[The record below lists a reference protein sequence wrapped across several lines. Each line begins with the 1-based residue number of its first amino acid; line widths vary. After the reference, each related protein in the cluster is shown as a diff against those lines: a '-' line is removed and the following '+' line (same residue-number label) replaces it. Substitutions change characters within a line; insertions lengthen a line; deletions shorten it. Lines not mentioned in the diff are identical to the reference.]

1 MKKCKPFLPHIAA
14 IGGVL
19 AACLRQWTLSG
30 GVDEKALY
38 PAAHPGWI
46 GYLVLSAA
54 MALLFLFVSRTESE
68 PAPEC
73 KKVGLA
79 LHFLAAIGIFAYSL
93 SSIDPTDLFQL
104 IVSGFGFVS
113 AAAMLLGLVQQWK
126 KQTLS
131 ALTYALPC
139 LYFVLLMFQS
149 NLIYGGEP
157 EMIRFLP
164 QFLAMVT
171 AALAC
176 YQLWGKA
183 VGLDNEKNR
192 LFWQC
197 LAGYLCIATL
207 PGSHIMYAFVGAWL
221 LVGAFQMPAT
231 EEVPPEAPVQE

>member
-1 MKKCKPFLPHIAA
+1 MKKCKPLLPYIAA

-19 AACLRQWTLSG
+19 AACLRQWTLSV
-30 GVDEKALY
+30 GVDDKALY

-46 GYLVLSAA
+46 GYLLLSAA
-54 MALLFLFVSRTESE
+54 MALLFLFVSRTDAK
-68 PAPEC
+68 PASEC

-79 LHFLAAIGIFAYSL
+79 LHLLAAIGIFAYSL
-93 SSIDPTDLFQL
+93 SSINGTEIFQM
-104 IVSGFGFVS
+104 IVSGFGLVS
-113 AAAMLLGLVQQWK
+113 TAAMLLGLVQQWK

-149 NLIYGGEP
+149 NLVNGGEP

-164 QFLAMVT
+164 QFLAVT
-171 AALAC
+171 AAALAC
-176 YQLWGKA
+176 FQLWGKA

-197 LAGYLCIATL
+197 LAGYLCIAAL
-207 PGSHIMYAFVGAWL
+207 PGNHIMYAFVGAWL
-221 LVGAFQMPAT
+221 LVAAF
-231 EEVPPEAPVQE
+231 EAPSAEEPGPEQPDET